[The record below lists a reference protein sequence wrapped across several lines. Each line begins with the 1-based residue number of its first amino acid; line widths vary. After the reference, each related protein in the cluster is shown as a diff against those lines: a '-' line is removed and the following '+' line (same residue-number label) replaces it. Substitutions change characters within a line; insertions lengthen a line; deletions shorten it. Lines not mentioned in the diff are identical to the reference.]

1 MVCLWFE
8 PGAAGWQA
16 QMKPLSYGGHNVCN
30 VLSILGLFTNEW
42 NFITNRFCLFSILM
56 RLIRVENK
64 SIKLFLRN
72 WSNMENLKKE
82 MKARIGIIG

>member
-1 MVCLWFE
+1 
-8 PGAAGWQA
+8 
-16 QMKPLSYGGHNVCN
+16 
-30 VLSILGLFTNEW
+30 
-42 NFITNRFCLFSILM
+42 M